1 MKFLVVLALLLFGF
15 CAFFYSM
22 EFFSTIDANVT
33 LFFEQIRLP
42 VATELFLFITD
53 IGSIKYALPICIGI
67 AIFFLVKRKWIDV
80 VWLFLL
86 FYSVRQVNYFLKEL
100 FLRER
105 PSFDAVYQ
113 ATHYSFPSGHSMN
126 SAAIYGFLCYLVIT
140 HLVKSNNQKMIVLTI
155 TIVLVTLIGIS
166 RIYLGVHFLTDVL
179 AGWSAG
185 FVWLMIFIT
194 IKNIFDKKSGFYR
207 KESFR

>member
-1 MKFLVVLALLLFGF
+1 MKILVVVAFLLFSF
-15 CAFFYSM
+15 CAFFYSVD
-22 EFFSTIDANVT
+22 FFSMIDTNIT

-42 VATELFLFITD
+42 IATELFLFITD
-53 IGSIKYALPICIGI
+53 IGSIKYALPICIGV
-67 AIFFLVKRKWIDV
+67 AIFFLVKRKWHDV

-105 PSFDAVYQ
+105 PSYDAVYQ

-126 SAAIYGFLCYLVIT
+126 SAAIYGFLCYLVIS
-140 HLVKSNNQKMIVLTI
+140 HFVKSNNLKIFVLII
-155 TIVLVTLIGIS
+155 TILLVTLIGIS
-166 RIYLGVHFLTDVL
+166 RIYLGVHFMTDVL

-185 FVWLMIFIT
+185 FIWLMLFIT
-194 IKNIFDKKSGFYR
+194 TKK
-207 KESFR
+207 KFRQKKQFL

>member
-1 MKFLVVLALLLFGF
+1 MKIMVVIALLLFGF
-15 CAFFYSM
+15 CSIVYSV
-22 EFFSTIDANVT
+22 EYFSAIDNNVT

-42 VATELFLFITD
+42 IATELFLFISD

-67 AIFFLVKRKWIDV
+67 AIFLLYKRKWLDV
-80 VWLFLL
+80 GLLFLL
-86 FYSVRQVNYFLKEL
+86 FFSVRQMNYFLKEL

-105 PSFDAVYQ
+105 PSYDAVYQ

-126 SAAIYGFLCYLVIT
+126 SAAIYGFLCYLILSYFVR
-140 HLVKSNNQKMIVLTI
+140 SNNQKVMTLTLTI
-155 TIVLVTLIGIS
+155 CLVMLIGVS
-166 RIYLGVHFLTDVL
+166 RIYLGVHYLTDVL

-185 FVWLMIFIT
+185 FIWLMLFIT
-194 IKNIFDKKSGFYR
+194 IKNIFDKKRGFYL